1 MDLDQEQKLVERA
14 KTDGSAFGML
24 YDAYYLK
31 ILNYVLRR
39 TANIE
44 VAEDITAE
52 VFIKALNSI
61 KRFTWKGA
69 PFSAWL
75 YRIAS
80 NEIASYFRHKHTKNV
95 SLDTMMEEYGFV
107 PVSDEDIELAFIES
121 QEEIERHK
129 QFLLVQQ
136 ALIKLPPKYQEALS
150 LKYFEK
156 KTIAEIA
163 IIMDKRP
170 GTIKSLLSRGIDKLR
185 KALSNT
191 ERNLSA
197 QETFIKSG
205 DKKS

>member
-1 MDLDQEQKLVERA
+1 MELDQEQKLVERA

-24 YDAYYLK
+24 YDEYYLK

-39 TANIE
+39 TASIE
-44 VAEDITAE
+44 VAEDITAD
-52 VFIKALNSI
+52 VFIKALNGI
-61 KRFTWKGA
+61 RRFTWKGV

-80 NEIASYFRHKHTKNV
+80 NEIASYFRGKHTKDI

-107 PVSDEDIELAFIES
+107 PLSDEDIERTCMEN

-129 QFLLVQQ
+129 QFLQVQQ
-136 ALIKLPPKYQEALS
+136 ALIQLPPKYQEALS
-150 LKYFEK
+150 LRYFEK
-156 KTIAEIA
+156 KSIAEIA

-170 GTIKSLLSRGIDKLR
+170 GTIKSLLSRGIEKLR
-185 KALSNT
+185 KVVPNT
-191 ERNLSA
+191 ERNLSTPK
-197 QETFIKSG
+197 TFIKSG